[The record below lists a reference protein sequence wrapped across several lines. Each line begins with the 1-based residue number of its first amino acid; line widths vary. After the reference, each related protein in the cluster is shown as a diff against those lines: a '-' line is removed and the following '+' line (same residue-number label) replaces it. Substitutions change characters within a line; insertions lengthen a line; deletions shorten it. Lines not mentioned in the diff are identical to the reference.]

1 METDNDGKYRW
12 IYALDM
18 VSNPT
23 IFLTVFKIF
32 FYIILAG
39 WLVFGFFFHLVH
51 GEFREFLA
59 MGKVML
65 LVLAILAVLTFLAV
79 LLLAAV
85 YGGTYVVPISNKR
98 HFKP

>member
-1 METDNDGKYRW
+1 MKTDTQNRVQRCADGKSSW

-59 MGKVML
+59 MGKV
-65 LVLAILAVLTFLAV
+65 

-85 YGGTYVVPISNKR
+85 YGGKYVVPISNKR

>member
-23 IFLTVFKIF
+23 IFLTVFK
-32 FYIILAG
+32 
-39 WLVFGFFFHLVH
+39 LVH

-59 MGKVML
+59 MGKV
-65 LVLAILAVLTFLAV
+65 

-85 YGGTYVVPISNKR
+85 YVGKYVVPISNKR
-98 HFKP
+98 YAKP

>member
-1 METDNDGKYRW
+1 METDNDGKYR
-12 IYALDM
+12 L
-18 VSNPT
+18 
-23 IFLTVFKIF
+23 F

-39 WLVFGFFFHLVH
+39 WLVFVFFFHLVH

-65 LVLAILAVLTFLAV
+65 L
-79 LLLAAV
+79 LAAI
-85 YGGTYVVPISNKR
+85 YGGKYVVPISNKR

>member
-1 METDNDGKYRW
+1 MKTDTQNRVQRCADGKYRW

-18 VSNPT
+18 VSNRT
-23 IFLTVFKIF
+23 IFLTVFK
-32 FYIILAG
+32 
-39 WLVFGFFFHLVH
+39 LVH

-59 MGKVML
+59 MGKV
-65 LVLAILAVLTFLAV
+65 

-85 YGGTYVVPISNKR
+85 YVGKYVVPISNKR

>member
-1 METDNDGKYRW
+1 METDTQNRVQRCDDRKYRW

-23 IFLTVFKIF
+23 IFLTVFK
-32 FYIILAG
+32 
-39 WLVFGFFFHLVH
+39 LVH

-59 MGKVML
+59 MGKV
-65 LVLAILAVLTFLAV
+65 

-85 YGGTYVVPISNKR
+85 YGGKYVVPISNKR